1 MIASFRSR
9 ALKRYWERSET
20 RKLPPASVD
29 RIRLILDSLDTA
41 TAPADLDLPG
51 FGFHA
56 LRGDRK
62 GEFAVIVT
70 RNWRITFGWRE
81 GDTIN
86 VDLEDYH

>member
-1 MIASFRSR
+1 MIASFRHR

-20 RKLPPASVD
+20 KRLPPASVE
-29 RIRLILDSLDTA
+29 RIRLILDRLDAA

-51 FGFHA
+51 FGFHP
-56 LRGDRK
+56 LKGNRK

-70 RNWRITFGWRE
+70 RNWRITFGWND
-81 GDTIN
+81 GDAVD